1 MKLDSMLKR
10 VEDFFETEEGQA
22 WIEAQKIKNEIHYAR
37 MEKMDQYFSS
47 LSDEDRLAF
56 IDKLI
61 SKHDEA
67 YRDRIYNKGIE
78 PHPNHLMNLLFQTA
92 FEFATDQAEPLD
104 EFAQMFASETVN
116 YRGYFFGHIYG
127 QGTVARIHSSQKNL
141 IFQL

>member
-1 MKLDSMLKR
+1 MKLDNMVKR
-10 VEDFFETEEGQA
+10 MEDFFESEEGHA

-37 MEKMDQYFSS
+37 MEKMDRYFSS
-47 LSDEDRLAF
+47 LSDEERSVF

-61 SKHDEA
+61 AKHDEA
-67 YRDRIYNKGIE
+67 YKDKLYRQHVQ
-78 PHPNHLMNLLFQTA
+78 PHPNRLMNLLFHTA